1 MNMTWKRNLVA
12 AVVAASLGA
21 GVSGCGSDD
30 KTDDQPQAQSSSVEP
45 TPVVPQVGER
55 SKNIPA
61 SYQAL
66 DTKRFERWNDQAGRQ
81 GQSDPLWVMRAGL
94 AESFAWEPKND
105 SGQFEAFRRAQT
117 NWNGEY
123 LKTNEVKLTT
133 LVPMSSKSW
142 ELWGDEDVTFEPRVH
157 VLSDQHPPDTK
168 TDVSRVV
175 SIDMMKK
182 RPGEK
187 PVKDFSIT
195 GYVRVHNAADGGAP
209 QWRVD
214 NLTVTDTVVE
224 GVK

>member
-1 MNMTWKRNLVA
+1 MNAMYKRGLLAALA
-12 AVVAASLGA
+12 AVSLGV
-21 GVSGCGSDD
+21 GITGCGSDGKED
-30 KTDDQPQAQSSSVEP
+30 NQPQASASSVEP

-55 SKNIPA
+55 SEDIPA
-61 SYQAL
+61 SYQEL
-66 DTKRFERWNDQAGRQ
+66 DTKRFERWNDRAGR
-81 GQSDPLWVMRAGL
+81 GGESDPMWVMRAGL
-94 AESFAWEPKND
+94 AESFAWDPKTD
-105 SGQFEAFRRAQT
+105 SGQFDAFRRAQT
-117 NWNGEY
+117 IWNGEY

-142 ELWGDEDVTFEPRVH
+142 ELWGEEGVTFAPRVN

-175 SIDMMKK
+175 AIDMMKK

-195 GYVRVHNAADGGAP
+195 GYVRVHNAADQRDP
-209 QWRVD
+209 QWRLD

-224 GVK
+224 GVR